1 MAAGLAY
8 AERLGLNCPL
18 SPCPALLYPVAMP
31 YEWTATPKA
40 LQLWPY
46 RSLPRRG
53 FVWFI
58 GGTALLITLPLLAV
72 LGSPVLWGLLPFL
85 IAAIAGMYWALDRS
99 YRDGEIIETLTFED
113 TRLHLLRQGPHG
125 KRQEW
130 EANPHWVRVELHVS
144 GGPVPDYITLTGGP
158 REVELGAFLSEA
170 ERVAL
175 AHELRKALRA
185 HNNKVTGD

>member
-1 MAAGLAY
+1 
-8 AERLGLNCPL
+8 
-18 SPCPALLYPVAMP
+18 MP
-31 YEWTATPKA
+31 YEWTQDTDRKA

-85 IAAIAGMYWALDRS
+85 VIAVAGLYWALERS
-99 YRDGEIIETLTFED
+99 YRDGEIIETLTFGK
-113 TRLHLLRQGPHG
+113 TRLYLARIGPRG

-130 EANPHWVRVELHVS
+130 EANPHWVRVELHKT
-144 GGPVPDYITLTGGP
+144 GGPVPEYITLTGGP
-158 REVELGAFLSEA
+158 RTVEIGAFLSEE
-170 ERVAL
+170 ERKTL
-175 AHELRKALRA
+175 AMELRQALRDLNA
-185 HNNKVTGD
+185 QGRMDPQPTAP